1 MGSESGNKPWSKS
14 GSNPGRLLRV
24 RRYPV
29 KSMLGEDLDAAD
41 VTMRGI
47 VGDRTHALID
57 AETGKIASAKNPR
70 LWANLLRMKG
80 SDALRTTDDELSR
93 AVGRRVRLV
102 SKAPEGATLDR
113 SWPDEILAKGL
124 EAEVGFDVSRVA
136 PGTFFDFA
144 PLHILTSATIERLK
158 IKDIMRYR
166 PNLVLDLEMDET
178 DLTGQTIHIGESLRV
193 RVIVPTP
200 RCAIPTLAHGD
211 LPRDI
216 EALRTPSRLNRLAV
230 KLGQLDLGLL
240 ACAGV
245 YAEVLRPG
253 RVNVGDSLRAMAD

>member
-1 MGSESGNKPWSKS
+1 M
-14 GSNPGRLLRV
+14 L

-29 KSMLGEDLDAAD
+29 KSMLGEELDTAD
-41 VTMRGI
+41 VTVRGI
-47 VGDRTHALID
+47 AGDRTHALID

-70 LWANLLRMKG
+70 LWASLLTMKG
-80 SDALRTTDDELSR
+80 VDALKSTDDELSR

-113 SWPDEILAKGL
+113 ARPDEILAKSIGANSIGANSIGANSI

-158 IKDIMRYR
+158 IKDIIRYR
-166 PNLVLDLEMDET
+166 PNLVLCLNIDELG
-178 DLTGQTIHIGESLRV
+178 LTGRTIHIGDSLRV

-200 RCAIPTLAHGD
+200 RCAVPTLAHGD

-216 EALRTPSRLNRLAV
+216 EALRTPSRLNRLPV
-230 KLGQLDLGLL
+230 LGPGGLDLGKL
-240 ACAGV
+240 ACVGV
-245 YAEVLRPG
+245 YADVLEPG
-253 RVNVGDSLRAMAD
+253 RINVGDSVRVIEV